1 MDRLF
6 TPQPTTVC
14 ALCVSRSRLCMTFM
28 LFLACGIKTKLILID
43 GPLQDRG
50 RILLYLILQDL
61 PLLILHFL
69 CTLSEKYSTNILFFL
84 SPLT

>member
-1 MDRLF
+1 MVL
-6 TPQPTTVC
+6 
-14 ALCVSRSRLCMTFM
+14 
-28 LFLACGIKTKLILID
+28 KLILID

-61 PLLILHFL
+61 PLLIWHFL